1 MSSEI
6 QPLAKEFL
14 TVVNSEGQYSIW
26 PALKELPAGWADAG
40 KRGTREE
47 CLEYI
52 SHIWTDMRPI
62 SLREKSSLSNET
74 VTDTLKV

>member
-1 MSSEI
+1 M
-6 QPLAKEFL
+6 
-14 TVVNSEGQYSIW
+14 
-26 PALKELPAGWADAG
+26 KELPAGWADAG